1 MGAPAVTG
9 LLEALNLAG
18 YAPGEMP
25 PDFTGRTAEG
35 RTVTLAG
42 VRGRVILL
50 TFWATWCPPC
60 LGEMPVFEQLH
71 RDFAPD
77 GLTVL
82 GVNVREETPAI
93 QRYARELGLTFPLL
107 LDRKGE
113 IQVLYGVIAL
123 STTFLI
129 GRDGRAVARATGPRD
144 WGTPGGRALIR
155 ALLAE
160 PSPGR

>member
-1 MGAPAVTG
+1 MTG

-18 YAPGEMP
+18 YAPGERP
-25 PDFTGRTAEG
+25 PEFTGRTAEG
-35 RTVTLAG
+35 GTLTSAG
-42 VRGRVILL
+42 VQGRVILL

-60 LGEMPVFEQLH
+60 RGEMPVFEQLH
-71 RDFAPD
+71 RDFAPH

-82 GVNVREETPAI
+82 GVNVREEEPAI

-107 LDRKGE
+107 MDRKGE
-113 IQVLYGVIAL
+113 IQISYGVIAF

-129 GRDGRAVARATGPRD
+129 GRDGRAVARAIGPRD
-144 WGTPGGRALIR
+144 WGTPEARALIR

-160 PSPGR
+160 PSPSR